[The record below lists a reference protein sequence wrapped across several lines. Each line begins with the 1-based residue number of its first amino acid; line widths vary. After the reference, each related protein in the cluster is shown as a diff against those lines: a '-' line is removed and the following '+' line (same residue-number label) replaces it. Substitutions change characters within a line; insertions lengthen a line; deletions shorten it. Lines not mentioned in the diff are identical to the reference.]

1 MPLGRPLAVQLHPST
16 PQAGDAV
23 VSRPPK
29 LLERLIY
36 MSEFLPV
43 FWRVVTI

>member
-23 VSRPPK
+23 VSRSPK

-36 MSEFLPV
+36 MSEFLLV